1 MNAPRPGR
9 LAQRRSRQSGVKLAL
24 LLLVAVGLAPY
35 LFMIV
40 TSFKSN
46 EQFTQNYW
54 APTWPLHLEN
64 FGRAWDQVAPYLG
77 NSLFIAIV
85 SSALIAVIASIAAF
99 VLSRY
104 RFRGRGIVYGS
115 ILVLMAVPGIA
126 SLIPMFILMRD
137 LGLLNTYAVL
147 VIPYVASG
155 LVLGTVI
162 MRNTIE
168 SIPQTIYDAAR
179 VDGAGPVRLY
189 RSITLPL
196 ALPAVGTVSLLT
208 LSGVWN
214 DFFWPL
220 LVVTDDRLRTV
231 SVGLQFFQGQNAIDY
246 GPLMAG
252 YVIASLPLV
261 ALFVPLSKYFLAGVQ
276 GGIAGAH

>member
-1 MNAPRPGR
+1 
-9 LAQRRSRQSGVKLAL
+9 
-24 LLLVAVGLAPY
+24 
-35 LFMIV
+35 MIV

>member
-1 MNAPRPGR
+1 MSARRPGR
-9 LAQRRSRQSGVKLAL
+9 LESRQPGVKLL
-24 LLLVAVGLAPY
+24 LLLVVAVGLAPY
-35 LFMIV
+35 LFMV
-40 TSFKSN
+40 TTSFKSN
-46 EQFTQNYW
+46 EQFIQNYW
-54 APTWPLHLEN
+54 APAWPLHLEN
-64 FGRAWDQVAPYLG
+64 FARAWDQVAPYLG
-77 NSLFIAIV
+77 NSLFIALV
-85 SSALIAVIASIAAF
+85 SSVLTALIASIAAF

-104 RFRGRGIVYGS
+104 RFRGRGVVYGS
-115 ILVLMAVPGIA
+115 IVLLMAVPGIA
-126 SLIPMFILMRD
+126 SLIPMFILMRN

-155 LVLGTVI
+155 LVLGTVV

-168 SIPQTIYDAAR
+168 SIPQSIYDAAR
-179 VDGAGPVRLY
+179 VDGAGPVLLY

-220 LVVTDDRLRTV
+220 LVVTDNKLRTV

-252 YVIASLPLV
+252 YLIASLPLV

-276 GGIAGAH
+276 GGVAGAH